1 MTRPISSR
9 LERTIAAGQD
19 LIQQLCSLRTRA
31 HLNALY
37 VHVLST
43 CSNNS
48 GEHAQEL
55 IGSMVLLTEPA
66 APALLA
72 VLLDKPEQGLVTRL
86 QAFVDARLLVAENPL
101 NLITAT
107 TTLRLCHDSVRDF
120 IADPLRC
127 RVVDPTENHKQ
138 LSDRCLWLLNN
149 YLREDMCNI
158 CDLGL
163 ANSDVADLLAQFARF
178 VPEGVRYACLSWPVH
193 LVASG
198 SGSETMPEA
207 LLEFCT
213 DHLLHWLEVLS
224 LCGELSYASNHLPQ
238 AIAWC
243 QVSTSLAS
251 EHCLNKVSRVIS
263 QMCLRRK
270 RYLCS

>member
-1 MTRPISSR
+1 MTRLIFSR
-9 LERTIAAGQD
+9 LERSIAAGQD
-19 LIQQLCSLRTRA
+19 LIQQLCSLPTRA
-31 HLNALY
+31 HLDALY

-48 GEHAQEL
+48 GEHAHEL

-66 APALLA
+66 TPALLA

-127 RVVDPTENHKQ
+127 RAEHWIVETAENHKQ

-158 CDLGL
+158 CDPGL
-163 ANSDVADLLAQFARF
+163 ANSDVADLPARFARL

-193 LVASG
+193 LVGSG
-198 SGSETMPEA
+198 SGSETMPAA

-213 DHLLHWLEVLS
+213 DHPLHWLEVLS
-224 LCGELSYASNHLPQ
+224 LCGELSSASNHLPQ

-251 EHCLNKVSRVIS
+251 EHCLNNVSRVIS
-263 QMCLRRK
+263 RMCL
-270 RYLCS
+270 